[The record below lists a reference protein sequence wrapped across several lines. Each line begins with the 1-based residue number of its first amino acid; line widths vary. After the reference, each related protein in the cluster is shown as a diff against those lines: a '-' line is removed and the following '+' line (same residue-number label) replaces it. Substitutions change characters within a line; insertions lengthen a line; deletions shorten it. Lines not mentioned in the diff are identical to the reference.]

1 MHKTKTSNLQSMND
15 ARDVAQDRQQDV
27 DQEVSTTS
35 ALKEDTKRWEDDGE
49 NDLADIA
56 IESVSF
62 LLGSKAQ
69 VARKV
74 WGNVTSMRPAE
85 AFLPGSERHDG

>member
-1 MHKTKTSNLQSMND
+1 MYRSCATACATD
-15 ARDVAQDRQQDV
+15 AV
-27 DQEVSTTS
+27 DQEVSTAS

-56 IESVSF
+56 FEKVSF
-62 LLGSKAQ
+62 LCSFEAA
-69 VARKV
+69 VAR
-74 WGNVTSMRPAE
+74 NVAGVMSMRSVE

>member
-1 MHKTKTSNLQSMND
+1 MKGKGYLLSKNC
-15 ARDVAQDRQQDV
+15 QQNV

-62 LLGSKAQ
+62 LFRSEDQ
-69 VARKV
+69 VAWGKV
-74 WGNVTSMRPAE
+74 ASMRSAE